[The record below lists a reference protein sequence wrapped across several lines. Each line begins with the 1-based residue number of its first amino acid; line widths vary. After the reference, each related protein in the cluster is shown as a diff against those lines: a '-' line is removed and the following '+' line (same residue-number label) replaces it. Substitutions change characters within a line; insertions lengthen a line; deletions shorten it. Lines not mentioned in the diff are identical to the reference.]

1 MSKSPCTGTLL
12 MKVRLPPP
20 PARRG
25 NASEVAVPRRLCAR
39 GKVPV
44 SPEQIRRLAQK
55 ARVVG
60 GWLMLPLA
68 LFCTV
73 GAFIAVNELA
83 NGEALLLL
91 ALAGWSGFEF
101 SRFWDSR

>member
-1 MSKSPCTGTLL
+1 M
-12 MKVRLPPP
+12 
-20 PARRG
+20 
-25 NASEVAVPRRLCAR
+25 
-39 GKVPV
+39 
-44 SPEQIRRLAQK
+44 SPEQLRRIAAK

-60 GWLMLPLA
+60 GWLMLPLC

-73 GAFIAVNELA
+73 GAFIAVDELA

-91 ALAGWSGFEF
+91 ALALWSGYEF